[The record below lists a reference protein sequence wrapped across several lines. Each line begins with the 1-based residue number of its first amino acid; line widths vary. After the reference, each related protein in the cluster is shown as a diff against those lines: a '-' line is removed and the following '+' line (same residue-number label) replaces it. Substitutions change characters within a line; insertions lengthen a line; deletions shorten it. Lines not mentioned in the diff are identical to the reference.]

1 LGLSE
6 TEIGEC
12 NFELFEELLDR
23 HLEEHR
29 RRMLY
34 AGVVAAEIWNA
45 NPYRGE
51 NAKYISPLDFVPDST
66 RLAAKAKPQTLA
78 EQIAV
83 LTQIFG
89 CGPGKPN

>member
-1 LGLSE
+1 
-6 TEIGEC
+6 
-12 NFELFEELLDR
+12 
-23 HLEEHR
+23 
-29 RRMLY
+29 MLY